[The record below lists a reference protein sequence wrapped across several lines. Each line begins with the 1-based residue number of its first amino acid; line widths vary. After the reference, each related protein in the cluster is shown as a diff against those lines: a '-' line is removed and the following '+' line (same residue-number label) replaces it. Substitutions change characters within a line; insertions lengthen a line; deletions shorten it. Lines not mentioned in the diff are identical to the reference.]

1 MRISKLRMI
10 LACVA
15 VVLAISAIAA
25 IAYNVNKNARLTVIV
40 TPIDAT
46 IKINDKQYNNGTAD
60 FFPGEV
66 EIEVSRKDFDTKT
79 VTVNLES
86 HKTTTALVYLT
97 QDGDL
102 DYYETSAADYEILR
116 LVADDN
122 VAEYL
127 EKMEKRL
134 AIRDLL
140 PLTKNTD
147 ADTPDSKY
155 GVYSRQ
161 TLINDGTEL
170 PGCDRVICLSL
181 IDNTDSDDVAR
192 ALLDEYGYNFDDFK
206 IIRLDE

>member
-15 VVLAISAIAA
+15 VVLAVSAIAA

-46 IKINDKQYNNGTAD
+46 IKINGKQYNNGTAD

-66 EIEVSRKDFDTKT
+66 KIEVSRKDFDTKT

-116 LVADDN
+116 LVADDS

-170 PGCDRVICLSL
+170 PDCDRVICLSL

-192 ALLDEYGYNFDDFK
+192 ALLNEYGYNFDDFK
-206 IIRLDE
+206 IIRIDE

>member
-46 IKINDKQYNNGTAD
+46 IKINGKQYNNGTAD

-161 TLINDGTEL
+161 TLINDGSEL
-170 PGCDRVICLSL
+170 PDCNRVICLSL

-206 IIRLDE
+206 IIRIDE

>member
-1 MRISKLRMI
+1 MRTSKLRMI

-15 VVLAISAIAA
+15 VVLAVSAIAA
-25 IAYNVNKNARLTVIV
+25 VAYNVNKNARLTVIV
-40 TPIDAT
+40 APIDAT
-46 IKINDKQYNNGTAD
+46 IKINGKQYNNGTAD

-66 EIEVSRKDFDTKT
+66 KIEVSRKDFDTKT

-161 TLINDGTEL
+161 TLINDGSEL
-170 PGCDRVICLSL
+170 PDCDRVICLSL

-206 IIRLDE
+206 IIRIDE